1 MRSSS
6 SIACGV
12 NENRMD
18 QGFARFEKLY
28 CALVT
33 MAFLMVGK
41 NTWESKLS
49 LLWPQ
54 ASLPARWKHI

>member
-1 MRSSS
+1 
-6 SIACGV
+6 
-12 NENRMD
+12 MD

-41 NTWESKLS
+41 NT
-49 LLWPQ
+49 
-54 ASLPARWKHI
+54 